1 MAKKKVMLFIVE
13 GPTDETSLSTVLNR
27 IFSSSTVKFQVVH
40 GDVLTRDFMSSDK
53 IVAAVWDQV
62 KAFMGEIYKKSD
74 ICRIVHL
81 TDMDGVFVPDDAVV
95 EDNAMAAGAPP
106 LYTETQIQTPNRVG
120 ILDRNKR
127 KRKNVDRLS
136 ACPRIAGNVAACPGS
151 GKTTVLLAKL
161 KLLAD
166 RMPLE
171 NGAGI
176 CVLSHTNV
184 AVNEIKNRLSD
195 YVDRLLSYPN
205 YIGTIQS
212 FIDRFV
218 TMPYLRNVSG
228 RNVQVVDG
236 FTYAQHMLSKIEC
249 NKKYSALKY
258 IIELNFKPGNQF
270 KTKIDYIQ
278 ALYIR
283 GDGDLCI
290 GKQHKSLAS
299 AKKLSAEQYKK
310 LLIDILKEEGIIRY
324 QDAYTCAQIA
334 IDKLPTEY
342 TDFFSSRFQYVFVD
356 EYQDCNNIQRQAIDS
371 IFDSTKCVVFKIGD
385 SDQAIYNSEEDTT
398 PDWVPQS
405 GFLSLMTSCRFSQ
418 EIADVVCKLKR
429 DDKGIVTLVG
439 ETGVKPVLLIFSPEK
454 IDKVIT
460 GFISALEAYGL
471 SDKNGIY
478 KAIGAIRSENA
489 SGLKIGS
496 YWSEFDGTAKKKSEY
511 NYWTLV
517 DEIVRSLSNG
527 KLYKTEQ
534 IVRKL
539 LCRVFHYTGIRNPT
553 SGKDYTP
560 ATIKKV
566 LEDKYRE
573 PYRQWM
579 YEMSTLQKND
589 RQAVNQVV
597 RKKINELLKIN
608 NPETTDIFADLPE
621 HFLDESAVIS
631 YTNLL
636 EKNVL
641 IDPTRGRRIVFD
653 TIHGVKGETHDAT
666 LYLETDRKGA
676 SDLSRI
682 LHCFGVGKQGNST
695 LYDYSRKLAYV
706 GMSRPKKLLC
716 VAMQAKTYEKA
727 KKVFEHEWEIIDLR
741 DGTEA

>member
-40 GDVLTRDFMSSDK
+40 GDVLTRDFTSSDK

-81 TDMDGVFVPDDAVV
+81 TDMDGVFVPDNAVV
-95 EDNAMAAGAPP
+95 EDNMMADGAPP
-106 LYTETQIQTPNRVG
+106 HYTETQIQTPNRVG
-120 ILDRNKR
+120 ILDRN
-127 KRKNVDRLS
+127 
-136 ACPRIAGNVAACPGS
+136 
-151 GKTTVLLAKL
+151 
-161 KLLAD
+161 
-166 RMPLE
+166 
-171 NGAGI
+171 
-176 CVLSHTNV
+176 
-184 AVNEIKNRLSD
+184 
-195 YVDRLLSYPN
+195 
-205 YIGTIQS
+205 
-212 FIDRFV
+212 
-218 TMPYLRNVSG
+218 
-228 RNVQVVDG
+228 
-236 FTYAQHMLSKIEC
+236 
-249 NKKYSALKY
+249 
-258 IIELNFKPGNQF
+258 
-270 KTKIDYIQ
+270 
-278 ALYIR
+278 
-283 GDGDLCI
+283 
-290 GKQHKSLAS
+290 
-299 AKKLSAEQYKK
+299 
-310 LLIDILKEEGIIRY
+310 
-324 QDAYTCAQIA
+324 
-334 IDKLPTEY
+334 
-342 TDFFSSRFQYVFVD
+342 
-356 EYQDCNNIQRQAIDS
+356 
-371 IFDSTKCVVFKIGD
+371 

-517 DEIVRSLSNG
+517 DEIVQSLSNG

-539 LCRVFHYTGIRNPT
+539 LCQVFHYTGIRNPT

-560 ATIKKV
+560 TTIKKV

-621 HFLDESAVIS
+621 HFFDESAVIS

-641 IDPTRGRRIVFD
+641 IDPIRGRRIVFD